1 MPMTKYFYKYIIL
14 FFSCYSILT
23 TSTSIAYTD
32 EPEKLI
38 FVLAVS
44 NAAEVKSVEFL
55 LKSLREFGGKY
66 NGSKVYVVYDKD
78 ADTSKN
84 LLLKYNVEF
93 VPLQMDSLAV
103 GYLFSKK
110 VYACAQVEKLIAL
123 KECSLVWLDN
133 ECLIFS
139 QPDELELMGNKQV
152 AIRPVFLLNNVGQT
166 AESPVDN
173 YWKKI
178 YQEANI
184 TVSEVPIIES
194 FVESKQIRFYINC
207 QVISVN
213 PKLGIFSEWERIF
226 TRLVHDKNYQEENC
240 AKLKH
245 QIFLHQSILSAVI
258 CSKTNPEQLHWFSNS
273 YAYPIQQH
281 DKLPEHKKIER
292 IDNARIL
299 VYERFFIDHPNWI
312 EEYKISKTLRNWL
325 KKNYSNTFKVTDN
338 IYRYENSCNSYL
350 VLTNDGNVIIDPGG
364 ADSPGNWLERINGR
378 TPIRAILLTHGH
390 QDHTSGI
397 SLWASNK
404 NIPVIANRRILD
416 FINYQNMLSKFTAIR
431 TAKQRG
437 IPIPAESP
445 PNVERKLEINK
456 LFDNEYT
463 RKIGGLTFKMIYVGG
478 ETPDNSLI
486 WIQELKALFIAD
498 NFYTSFP
505 NLYTLRG
512 TMPRWALEYI
522 NSLEIAIK
530 LNPEILLPGHG
541 EPIIG
546 NSHVITL
553 LKNYRDAIRYVH
565 DATVEG
571 MNDGKDLFTLL
582 KEITLP
588 EKFSATIDEYYG
600 KASWSVRGI
609 YEGYIGWFDENPASM
624 YNEPISVIYNDIVKL
639 TKGTEAINEMS
650 KDLLM
655 KNELIKVL
663 RLTEIVLF
671 NDPLNKTAAQ
681 LRYNALQIL
690 KSQTQNYIE
699 YNWLNYSINQ
709 CRQILQQ
716 QN

>member
-1 MPMTKYFYKYIIL
+1 MIKNFVIYIIL
-14 FFSCYSILT
+14 FLSCYSILIP
-23 TSTSIAYTD
+23 STSIACPN

-38 FVLAVS
+38 FVVAVS
-44 NAAEVKSVEFL
+44 NASEVRSVEFL

-66 NGSKVYVVYDKD
+66 KRSRFYVVYDKN
-78 ADTSKN
+78 ADTSKDI
-84 LLLKYNVEF
+84 LLKYDVEF

-123 KECSLVWLDN
+123 KDCSLVWLDN

-139 QPDELELMGNKQV
+139 QPDELELKANKQV
-152 AIRPVFLLNNVGQT
+152 AMRPVFLLNNVGQT
-166 AESPVDN
+166 PESPVDN
-173 YWKKI
+173 YWKRI
-178 YQEANI
+178 YQEANVE
-184 TVSEVPIIES
+184 VSEVPVIES

-240 AKLKH
+240 ADLKH
-245 QIFLHQSILSAVI
+245 QIFLHQSVLSAVI
-258 CSKTNPEQLHWFSNS
+258 CSKTNPEQLQWFSNS

-281 DKLPEHKKIER
+281 DRLPVYKKIEQ
-292 IDNARIL
+292 IDNAKIL
-299 VYERFFIDHPNWI
+299 VYEKFFIDRPNWI

-325 KKNYSNTFKVTDN
+325 KRNYSNTFKVSDN

-350 VLTNDGNVIIDPGG
+350 VLTKNGNVIIDPGG
-364 ADSPGNWLERINGR
+364 ADNPGNWLERINGR
-378 TPIRAILLTHGH
+378 TPVRAVLITHGH

-397 SLWASNK
+397 SLWATNK
-404 NIPVIANRRILD
+404 NIPVIANRKIID
-416 FINYQNMLSKFTAIR
+416 FINYQDMFSKFTAIR

-437 IPIPAESP
+437 LPIPTESP
-445 PNVERKLEINK
+445 DKVERKLEINK
-456 LFDNEYT
+456 LFDDEYT
-463 RKIGGLTFKMIYVGG
+463 MAIGGLTFKMIHVGG

-486 WIQELKALFIAD
+486 WIPKLKALFIAD

-522 NSLEIAIK
+522 NSLEIAIN

-546 NSHVITL
+546 NSHVISL

-565 DATVEG
+565 DATVVG
-571 MNDGKDLFTLL
+571 MNDGKDLFTLM

-588 EKFSATIDEYYG
+588 EKYRSTMNEYYG
-600 KASWSVRGI
+600 RVSWSVRGI
-609 YEGYIGWFDENPASM
+609 YEGYVGWFDENPASM
-624 YNEPISVIYNDIVKL
+624 YNEPISIIYNDILKL
-639 TKGTEAINEMS
+639 THGTEAINEMS
-650 KDLLM
+650 TELLR
-655 KNELIKVL
+655 KNEFIKVL

-681 LRYNALQIL
+681 IRYNALQKL
-690 KSQTQNYIE
+690 KFQCQNYIE
-699 YNWLNYSINQ
+699 FNWLNHSINQ
-709 CRQILQQ
+709 CRQILSQ